1 MKLNLSLFLFC
12 LIGTFTLIFFQTSEC
27 IQINS
32 ISLSYNKTIPHD
44 QKLVDIK
51 EHLLKN
57 ATNNSTEINE
67 EVLDNT
73 IEELTDLSNEIEM
86 KLKEL
91 KKRELIMDV
100 DKKNI
105 GVFASITM
113 IALVL
118 LFYLGVAHME
128 DALKDAS
135 ILNGDIVSPQ
145 NVIFDPRW

>member
-1 MKLNLSLFLFC
+1 MKLNLSLFFFC

-32 ISLSYNKTIPHD
+32 INLSSNRTISHD
-44 QKLVDIK
+44 QKLEEIK
-51 EHLLKN
+51 EHLITN

>member
-1 MKLNLSLFLFC
+1 MKLNLSLFFFW

-32 ISLSYNKTIPHD
+32 INLSSNRTISHN
-44 QKLVDIK
+44 QKLEEIK
-51 EHLLKN
+51 EHLITN

>member
-1 MKLNLSLFLFC
+1 MLINYLNRT
-12 LIGTFTLIFFQTSEC
+12 IG
-27 IQINS
+27 
-32 ISLSYNKTIPHD
+32 
-44 QKLVDIK
+44 
-51 EHLLKN
+51 
-57 ATNNSTEINE
+57 
-67 EVLDNT
+67 
-73 IEELTDLSNEIEM
+73 
-86 KLKEL
+86 
-91 KKRELIMDV
+91 RMDV

-135 ILNGDIVSPQ
+135 ILHGESVSPQ

>member
-1 MKLNLSLFLFC
+1 MKLNLLLFLC
-12 LIGTFTLIFFQTSEC
+12 LIWTFTQLIFQVSEC
-27 IQINS
+27 IHLDSNS
-32 ISLSYNKTIPHD
+32 LLSNGTLSHEQVLREIR
-44 QKLVDIK
+44 
-51 EHLLKN
+51 EHLK
-57 ATNNSTEINE
+57 TNSTVNSTELSE
-67 EVLDNT
+67 EVLDDT

-135 ILNGDIVSPQ
+135 ILQGESVSPQ

>member
-1 MKLNLSLFLFC
+1 
-12 LIGTFTLIFFQTSEC
+12 
-27 IQINS
+27 
-32 ISLSYNKTIPHD
+32 
-44 QKLVDIK
+44 
-51 EHLLKN
+51 
-57 ATNNSTEINE
+57 
-67 EVLDNT
+67 
-73 IEELTDLSNEIEM
+73 
-86 KLKEL
+86 
-91 KKRELIMDV
+91 MDV

>member
-1 MKLNLSLFLFC
+1 MKLIIFWIVGFLLTYLS
-12 LIGTFTLIFFQTSEC
+12 QYSEC
-27 IQINS
+27 LQVKTYINFNET
-32 ISLSYNKTIPHD
+32 SLQN
-44 QKLVDIK
+44 QKLK
-51 EHLLKN
+51 EIRQHL
-57 ATNNSTEINE
+57 TTNSTTNSTVLNE

-73 IEELTDLSNEIEM
+73 IEELTDLSNEIET

-91 KKRELIMDV
+91 KKRELIMDI

-135 ILNGDIVSPQ
+135 ILHGDTISPR